1 MPHETSNPNFGK
13 SGPSIMVALDT
24 ALCWLVGI
32 GLMSMTAILMIQVL
46 ARYII
51 NSPTVWSEELAVSL
65 FVWVAMLAIPLGL
78 RRGEHLTLD
87 LLTHHIP
94 PLANKVLAVVI
105 ATLSVLTFV
114 LIGYFA
120 FKLLQSADRQL
131 LAGIA
136 GGLAIQAKVSWVY
149 LAIPVGSAL
158 AVVFTIERL
167 VLLLRGKVRF
177 LNVDAD
183 QALVDGAGAGRD
195 LDTPASE
202 NARDK

>member
-1 MPHETSNPNFGK
+1 MPQETNNVNLGK
-13 SGPSIMVALDT
+13 LGPVIMGALDT
-24 ALCWLVGI
+24 ILCWLVAI
-32 GLMSMTAILMIQVL
+32 GLMAMSAILMIQVM
-46 ARYII
+46 ARYIA

-87 LLTHHIP
+87 LLNRHIP

-105 ATLSVLTFV
+105 ATLSVLTFA

-120 FKLLQSADRQL
+120 FKLLPTADRQL

-158 AVVFTIERL
+158 AIVFTIERL
-167 VLLLRGKVRF
+167 VLLLGGKVRF

-183 QALVDGAGAGRD
+183 QLIVDGADSDR
-195 LDTPASE
+195 DTPASE
-202 NARDK
+202 NSRNT